1 MLMLNFFDRATA
13 WKKVSMY
20 IRPVPLGSC
29 LSLKVDMVILK
40 EELRTL
46 IFSREYLWWRV
57 LFNYNHCRHIN
68 CDGPVAKE
76 YNIICIF
83 AILLHTHPIQG

>member
-13 WKKVSMY
+13 WKKVS
-20 IRPVPLGSC
+20 IPFGSFSC

-76 YNIICIF
+76 YNIIICIF
-83 AILLHTHPIQG
+83 AISLHTHPIQG